1 MLFNR
6 EPYVN
11 LLIDTIKSTPIATAT
26 WVDWVDITVLSLLVY
41 QLLLALRG
49 TRGQQVG
56 GGLILVGGVYA
67 VSKLAGL
74 STLAWVFD
82 GLLVYVAL
90 AVVILFQEDIRR
102 GLARAGGSVFR
113 SSGPPSEVNIRE
125 QVIQAV
131 FSLAHRKI
139 GALIAFERNAS
150 LVPFTEGAQP
160 LNADVS
166 SELLQAVFHPSSQLH
181 DGAVVIR
188 ASKMLAAGVF
198 VPISMSKEIAKS
210 YERGIARRWDSPRRR
225 MRCAL
230 SCPRSGAQWR
240 SRKGD
245 D

>member
-90 AVVILFQEDIRR
+90 AVVILFQEDIRVASWW
-102 GLARAGGSVFR
+102 LCV
-113 SSGPPSEVNIRE
+113 PV
-125 QVIQAV
+125 
-131 FSLAHRKI
+131 
-139 GALIAFERNAS
+139 ERAS
-150 LVPFTEGAQP
+150 LG
-160 LNADVS
+160 
-166 SELLQAVFHPSSQLH
+166 SEYSRTS
-181 DGAVVIR
+181 
-188 ASKMLAAGVF
+188 
-198 VPISMSKEIAKS
+198 
-210 YERGIARRWDSPRRR
+210 DSG
-225 MRCAL
+225 CL
-230 SCPRSGAQWR
+230 
-240 SRKGD
+240 
-245 D
+245 